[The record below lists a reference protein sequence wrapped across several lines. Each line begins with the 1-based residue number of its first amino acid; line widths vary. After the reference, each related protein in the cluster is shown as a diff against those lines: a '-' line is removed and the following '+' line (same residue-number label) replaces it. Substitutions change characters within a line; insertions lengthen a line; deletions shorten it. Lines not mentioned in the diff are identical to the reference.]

1 MDKSDI
7 ETLANAPCFTPLQS
21 SSRGGRIVYAY
32 GFEGAKQIA
41 TDASNGAGGK
51 AKGGL
56 TPLTF
61 ADRFSLLGL
70 GESCSMS
77 IRPNSAAAMSAC

>member
-1 MDKSDI
+1 MDKSGI
-7 ETLANAPCFTPLQS
+7 KTSTNAPRFTPLQS
-21 SSRGGRIVYAY
+21 SSRGGRIVYTY
-32 GFEGAKQIA
+32 GFEGAEQVA

-61 ADRFSLLGL
+61 ADRFSLLG
-70 GESCSMS
+70 
-77 IRPNSAAAMSAC
+77 